1 MIITFYKS
9 MILVPLVHMKN
20 RKIYLEK
27 GKYPIGF
34 KEFLNK
40 IDDDQK
46 IYIFD
51 LDGIEKDKPNLCT
64 YQRLSPSYDL
74 WVDFG
79 PRNLGDV
86 VDAFMAGAT
95 TITIRNRLC
104 PQLSVS
110 SIRKISEN
118 KVYANIDFESKYSL
132 NIDDLFLYDSDGL
145 VNLKSRKRIEQDF
158 QYSDYLNCLKIKNK
172 VYTYDSNPENISFW
186 EQFGVEGLLVDLNKI
201 EEFKNEL

>member
-1 MIITFYKS
+1 
-9 MILVPLVHMKN
+9 MKN

-27 GKYPIGF
+27 GKNPIGF
-34 KEFLNK
+34 KEFLNI
-40 IDDDQK
+40 IDDEQK

-51 LDGIEKDKPNLCT
+51 IDGIEKDKPNLCT

-86 VDAFMAGAT
+86 VDSFMAGAT

-104 PQLSVS
+104 PQLTVS
-110 SIRKISEN
+110 SIREISEN
-118 KVYANIDFESKYSL
+118 KVYANIDFESKNLL
-132 NIDDLFLYDSDGL
+132 NIDDLIFFDSDGL
-145 VNLKSRKRIEQDF
+145 VNFNSRNKIEQDF
-158 QYSDYLNCLKIKNK
+158 KYSDYLNSLKMKNK
-172 VYTYDSNPENISFW
+172 VYTYDSNPENLSFW
-186 EQFGVEGLLVDLNKI
+186 ERFGVEDLLVDINKI

>member
-1 MIITFYKS
+1 
-9 MILVPLVHMKN
+9 MILIPLIHMKN

-27 GKYPIGF
+27 GKNPIGF
-34 KEFLNK
+34 KEFLNT
-40 IDDDQK
+40 IEEDQK

-51 LDGIEKDKPNLCT
+51 IDGIEKDKPNLCT

-86 VDAFMAGAT
+86 VDAFMAGAS

-110 SIRKISEN
+110 SIREISEN
-118 KVYANIDFESKYSL
+118 KVYANIDLESRNSL

-145 VNLKSRKRIEQDF
+145 VNLKSRNRIEQDLR
-158 QYSDYLNCLKIKNK
+158 YSDYLNSLKIKNK

-186 EQFGVEGLLVDLNKI
+186 EQFGVEGLLVDINKI